1 LLNVKNKQ
9 TEVEQQL
16 EAARVELAAC
26 SYMDNVS
33 KWMDLFAKATKLAV
47 QLADVNRELALLER
61 KTSRAP

>member
-1 LLNVKNKQ
+1 M
-9 TEVEQQL
+9 EQQL